1 MKSFDSDSSTIIQQH
16 RLQLQLKEVEGLSW
30 NNLPREIK
38 GADFSDTG
46 RIFPEEIKVNEA
58 VFDLEITREFSIVVS
73 VLQEA
78 NQLVLL
84 CDCGKDGSKACD
96 YQIQIL
102 NAVCKQK
109 ELQIFFNKAVRDDKL
124 RTAALDFGL
133 ETEPNLD
140 QFFNLELKNRRLF
153 IEPIKPEIIPVTRE
167 SVYRL
172 SQQISPEEDSVKSES
187 VPEARFIVF
196 RQHKF
201 YHHLL
206 VELYHGQITEK
217 GKLKNPLVII
227 DAQKYLWKSQDPAK
241 LQFFMALSRFQN
253 RTEGV
258 LAEEDIS
265 ALKAIVENPLQYPL
279 YLHKPDKSENV
290 ISSALLPVEVAL
302 LAEEPVITVSKPG
315 AAYEI
320 SVTVKIEGK
329 TYSLKEIAVRYKY
342 FLQVEEVLYLMLN
355 LQLIRTIQELFE
367 HKGNLL
373 VYPSKFNAFKEGLLN
388 KIEDKIKIDYQYIP
402 QATPKQIAWGS
413 YDSDRERI
421 IYLSDFGSHVMII
434 PVIRYSDMEIA
445 VRSKRQVYGT
455 DQKGKVFQVKR
466 DPVEEDKLVSL
477 LIKQH
482 PDFEEQLDDPLEY
495 FYLHKRYFLDEEW
508 FLNTFEEWGNHQIRV
523 LGFNEI
529 RDNRFNP
536 NKIKVDIK
544 VLSGINWFN
553 AEVDVKFGKQKASLK
568 KIHLAVKNKRKYVV
582 LDDGTQG
589 IIPTEWIEKF
599 KQYFIAADISDD
611 DHLTLQKVNF
621 SQVEELFEEE
631 MLDNSVKRELALYRE
646 KADDFTTIEKVKVP
660 AGLKG
665 KLRGYQK
672 EGLNWLNFLDEF
684 NFGGCLADDMG
695 LGKTVQII
703 AFVLLQKQKIGQ
715 NTNLL
720 VVPTTL
726 IFNWK
731 AEIEKFAPEL
741 KVLILRGPER
751 SRETAHY
758 KNYDIILTTY
768 TTLLTD
774 VNFLKSYIFNYIFLD
789 ESQQIKNPESQRY
802 KAVKLLQSRNKIVIT
817 GTPVENNTFDL
828 YSQFS
833 FACPGLLGSKRYF
846 KNIYSAPIDQFKDS
860 KTAQDL
866 QQKIRPFLLRR
877 TKSEVAKEL
886 PEKTETI
893 LYCEMQEQQR
903 AIYDAYEKEFR
914 KYVSAKNEE
923 ELDKNR
929 MNVLRGLTK
938 LRQICNS
945 TKLLKD
951 GTFTENH
958 RSSKIEAL
966 LEQIEDNAP
975 HHKILVFSQFVS
987 MLDLIEAELKKKE
1000 IAYVK
1005 LTGRTRNRQAVVEQF
1020 QKQQN
1025 IRIFLISLK
1034 AGGTG
1039 LNLEQANYVYLV
1051 DPWWNPAVENQA
1063 IDRVHRI
1070 GQRKNV
1076 TAIRMI
1082 CPDTVEEKIMQLQA
1096 TKKQLAGE
1104 LIVEDASFIKSLNK
1118 QELLGFLN

>member
-1 MKSFDSDSSTIIQQH
+1 MTSPESAPSISSHRLIIQ
-16 RLQLQLKEVEGLSW
+16 LNESEALSW
-30 NNLPREIK
+30 PALPPEIK
-38 GADFSDTG
+38 GADFSDAG
-46 RIFPEEIKVNEA
+46 RIFPEEINLNEA
-58 VFDLEITREFSIVVS
+58 VFDLEITHEFSIIVS
-73 VLQEA
+73 VLQES
-78 NQLVLL
+78 NQLIIL
-84 CDCGKDGSKACD
+84 CDCGEEGSKACA
-96 YQIQIL
+96 YQAQIL
-102 NAVCKQK
+102 NALCKQK
-109 ELQIFFNKAVRDDKL
+109 ELQIFFNRAVRDEKL
-124 RTAALDFGL
+124 RTAAMDFGL
-133 ETEPNLD
+133 EAEPNLD
-140 QFFNLELKNRRLF
+140 QHFRIELKNGRLF
-153 IEPIKPEIIPVTRE
+153 IEPIKSGIIPVTKE
-167 SVYRL
+167 SIYRL
-172 SQQISPEEDSVKSES
+172 QQQINLEENTIKSNPDPES
-187 VPEARFIVF
+187 RFIVL

-201 YHHLL
+201 YHHLI
-206 VELYHGQITEK
+206 VELYHGQKTEK
-217 GKLKNPLVII
+217 GKLKNPLVLI
-227 DAQKYLWKSQDPAK
+227 DAQNHLWKSQDPAK
-241 LQFFMALSRFQN
+241 MKFFMALSRFQN
-253 RTEGV
+253 RSEDLLT
-258 LAEEDIS
+258 EEDIS
-265 ALKAIVENPLQYPL
+265 ALKAIIENPLQYPL
-279 YLHKPDKSENV
+279 YFHQPEKSENV
-290 ISSALLPVEVAL
+290 ITSAMKPVKIALLP
-302 LAEEPVITVSKPG
+302 EEPVITVSKSG
-315 AAYEI
+315 EAYEV
-320 SVTVKIEGK
+320 SATVKLDEK
-329 TYSLKEIAVRYKY
+329 SYSLKEIAVQYHY
-342 FLQVEEVLYLMLN
+342 FLKIEGVLYLIEN
-355 LQLIRTIQELFE
+355 LQLIRTIQQLFE
-367 HKGNLL
+367 QQGSLL
-373 VYPSKFNAFKEGLLN
+373 IYPSKFNAFKEGLLN

-402 QATPKQIAWGS
+402 QATPKQLSWGS
-413 YDSDRERI
+413 FDTDRESI

-434 PVIRYSDMEIA
+434 PVMRYADMEIA

-455 DQKGKVFQVKR
+455 DQKGKVFLVKR
-466 DPVEEDKLVSL
+466 DPTEEDKLISL

-482 PDFEEQLDDPLEY
+482 PDFKEQLDDPLEY

-529 RDNRFNP
+529 RNNKFNP

-568 KIHLAVKNKRKYVV
+568 KIHLAVKNKRKYVQ
-582 LDDGTQG
+582 LDDGTHG
-589 IIPTEWIEKF
+589 IIPQEWIEKF

-611 DHLTLQKVNF
+611 DHLTLQKINF
-621 SQVEELFEEE
+621 SQVEKLFEEE

-646 KADDFTTIEKVKVP
+646 KAEDFTKIQKVKVP
-660 AGLKG
+660 AGLRG

-672 EGLNWLNFLDEF
+672 EGLNWLNFLDDF

-695 LGKTVQII
+695 LGKSVQII
-703 AFVLLQKQKIGQ
+703 AFVLLQKQKRGQ

-731 AEIEKFAPEL
+731 AEIEKFATDL
-741 KVLILRGPER
+741 KVLTLRGPER
-751 SRETAHY
+751 SRETTHY
-758 KNYDIILTTY
+758 NDFDIILTSY

-774 VNFLKSYIFNYIFLD
+774 VNFLKSYVFNYIFLD

-846 KNIYSAPIDQFKDS
+846 KDIYSAPIDQFKDS
-860 KTAQDL
+860 KRAQDL

-877 TKSEVAKEL
+877 TKAEVAKEL
-886 PEKTETI
+886 PAKTETI
-893 LYCEMQEQQR
+893 LFCEMQEQQR

-914 KYVSAKNEE
+914 EYVSAKDEE

-945 TKLLKD
+945 TKLLND
-951 GTFTENH
+951 GTFTEEH
-958 RSSKIEAL
+958 PSAKIEAL
-966 LEQIEDNAP
+966 MEQIEDNAP

-987 MLDLIEAELKKKE
+987 MLDLIEAELNKKD
-1000 IAYVK
+1000 IGYVK
-1005 LTGRTRNRQAVVEQF
+1005 LTGSTKNREEVVSKF
-1020 QKQQN
+1020 QKQQH

-1063 IDRVHRI
+1063 IDRVHRL
-1070 GQRKNV
+1070 GQTKNV

-1096 TKKQLAGE
+1096 TKKELAGE
-1104 LIVEDASFIKSLNK
+1104 LIVEDASFIKSLSK
-1118 QELLGFLN
+1118 KELMGFLR

>member
-1 MKSFDSDSSTIIQQH
+1 MTSPESATSISSH
-16 RLQLQLKEVEGLSW
+16 RLIIALDEPEALSW
-30 NNLPREIK
+30 QSLAPEIK
-38 GADFSDTG
+38 GADFTEG
-46 RIFPEEIKVNEA
+46 ARIFPEEIKLNEA
-58 VFDLEITREFSIVVS
+58 VFDIEITREFSIIVS

-78 NQLVLL
+78 NQLILL
-84 CDCGKDGSKACD
+84 CDCGKEGSKACS

-102 NAVCKQK
+102 NALCKQK
-109 ELQIFFNKAVRDDKL
+109 ELQVFFNRAVRNEKL
-124 RTAALDFGL
+124 RTAAMNYGL
-133 ETEPNLD
+133 EAESDLD
-140 QFFNLELKNRRLF
+140 QHFKIALDSGRLF
-153 IEPIKPEIIPVTRE
+153 IEPVKQEFIPVTRE
-167 SVYRL
+167 SIYRL
-172 SQQISPEEDSVKSES
+172 TQQIKPEDSNITTDSIPES
-187 VPEARFIVF
+187 RFMVF

-201 YHHLL
+201 YHHLI
-206 VELYHGQITEK
+206 VELYHGQRTEK
-217 GKLKNPLVII
+217 GKLKNPLLLI

-241 LQFFMALSRFQN
+241 MKFFMALSRFQN
-253 RTEGV
+253 RTEDL
-258 LAEEDIS
+258 LAEEDIL
-265 ALKAIVENPLQYPL
+265 ALKSIIENPLQYPV
-279 YLHKPDKSENV
+279 YFHQPEKSEN
-290 ISSALLPVEVAL
+290 IITSALKPVKIAL
-302 LAEEPVITVSKPG
+302 LAEEPVVKVSKSEK
-315 AAYEI
+315 AYEVSI
-320 SVTVKIEGK
+320 AVKVGEK
-329 TYSLKEIAVRYKY
+329 SYSLSEIAVRYKY
-342 FLQVEEVLYLMLN
+342 FLQIEEALYLMTN

-367 HKGNLL
+367 QKSSLL
-373 VYPSKFNAFKEGLLN
+373 ISHSKFNAFKEGLLN
-388 KIEDKIKIDYQYIP
+388 QIEDKVHIDYQYIP
-402 QATPKQIAWGS
+402 QGTPKQIAWGS
-413 YDSDRERI
+413 YDTDRERI

-434 PVIRYSDMEIA
+434 PVMRYSDMEIA

-455 DQKGKVFQVKR
+455 DQKGKAFMVKR
-466 DPVEEDKLVSL
+466 DAVEEDKLVSL

-482 PDFEEQLDDPLEY
+482 PDFEEQLNDPLEY
-495 FYLHKRYFLDEEW
+495 FYLHKRYFLDEDW
-508 FLNTFEEWGNHQIRV
+508 FLNTFEEWGSHQIRV

-529 RDNRFNP
+529 RNNRFNP

-568 KIHLAVKNKRKYVV
+568 KIHLAVKNKRKYVL

-589 IIPTEWIEKF
+589 IIPAEWIEKF
-599 KQYFIAADISDD
+599 KRYFIAADISDD

-631 MLDNSVKRELALYRE
+631 MLDNSVKRELAMYRE
-646 KADDFTTIEKVKVP
+646 KAEDFTKIQQVKVP
-660 AGLKG
+660 AGLNG
-665 KLRGYQK
+665 KLRGYQR
-672 EGLNWLNFLDEF
+672 EGLNWLNFLDDF
-684 NFGGCLADDMG
+684 NFGGVLADDMG
-695 LGKTVQII
+695 LGKSVQII
-703 AFVLLQKQKIGQ
+703 AFMLLQKQKRGA

-726 IFNWK
+726 IFNWE
-731 AEIEKFAPEL
+731 AEIEKFAPKL
-741 KVLILRGPER
+741 KVFTLKGPER
-751 SRETAHY
+751 SRETTHY
-758 KNYDIILTTY
+758 QNYDIILTSY

-802 KAVKLLQSRNKIVIT
+802 KAVKLLQSRNKIAIT

-833 FACPGLLGSKRYF
+833 FACPGLLGTKRYF

-860 KTAQDL
+860 KRAQDL

-877 TKSEVAKEL
+877 TKGEVAKEL

-914 KYVSAKNEE
+914 EYVSAKDEE

-945 TKLLKD
+945 TKLLND
-951 GTFTENH
+951 GTFTEEH
-958 RSSKIEAL
+958 PSAKIDAL
-966 LEQIEDNAP
+966 LEQIEDNTP

-987 MLDLIEAELKKKE
+987 MLDLIEAELKKKN
-1000 IAYVK
+1000 IGYVK
-1005 LTGRTRNRQAVVEQF
+1005 LTGRTRNREEIVAEF
-1020 QKQQN
+1020 QQQQN
-1025 IRIFLISLK
+1025 IRVFLISLK

-1070 GQRKNV
+1070 GQRRNV
-1076 TAIRMI
+1076 TAVRMI

-1096 TKKQLAGE
+1096 TKKELAGE
-1104 LIVEDASFIKSLNK
+1104 LIVEDASFLKSMSK
-1118 QELLGFLN
+1118 KELLSFLS

>member
-1 MKSFDSDSSTIIQQH
+1 MTIPDSDSNAIISQH
-16 RLQLQLKEVEGLSW
+16 RLLLQLDESEALSW
-30 NNLPREIK
+30 QCLPLEIQ
-38 GADFSDTG
+38 GADFAEAG
-46 RIFPEEIKVNEA
+46 RIFPEEIKLNEA
-58 VFDLEITREFSIVVS
+58 VFDLEITREFSIIVS

-78 NQLVLL
+78 NQLLL
-84 CDCGKDGSKACD
+84 VCDCGQEENKACS
-96 YQIQIL
+96 YQLQIL
-102 NAVCKQK
+102 NALCKQK
-109 ELQIFFNKAVRDDKL
+109 ELQAFFNRSVRDEKL
-124 RTAALDFGL
+124 RTAAMDYGL
-133 ETEPNLD
+133 EAEPNLD
-140 QFFNLELKNRRLF
+140 QHFKIELKSGRLF
-153 IEPIKPEIIPVTRE
+153 VEPIKSELIPITRE
-167 SVYRL
+167 SIYRL
-172 SQQISPEEDSVKSES
+172 KQQIAEVESTVQTDSIS
-187 VPEARFIVF
+187 EARFIVL

-201 YHHLL
+201 YHHLI
-206 VELYHGQITEK
+206 VELYHGQRTEK
-217 GKLKNPLVII
+217 GKLKNPLLLI
-227 DAQKYLWKSQDPAK
+227 DAQKHLWKSTDPPK
-241 LQFFMALSRFQN
+241 MQFFMALSRFQN
-253 RTEGV
+253 RTEHKGS
-258 LAEEDIS
+258 EEDIA
-265 ALKAIVENPLQYPL
+265 ALSAIVQNPLQYPI
-279 YLHKPDKSENV
+279 YFHRHEKSENV
-290 ISSALLPVEVAL
+290 ITSALQAVKIALLP
-302 LAEEPVITVSKPG
+302 EEPEITVSKTG
-315 AAYEI
+315 DAYEI
-320 SVTVKIEGK
+320 SATVKVGEK
-329 TYSLKEIAVRYKY
+329 SYSSKEIAVRYEY
-342 FLQVEEVLYLMLN
+342 FLQIEEVLYLMSN
-355 LQLIRTIQELFE
+355 LQLIRTIQQLFD
-367 HKGNLL
+367 HKGSLL
-373 VYPSKFNAFKEGLLN
+373 VYPGKFYAFKEGLLN
-388 KIEDKIKIDYQYIP
+388 QIEDKIKINYQYIP

-413 YDSDRERI
+413 FDTDRERI

-445 VRSKRQVYGT
+445 VRSKRQIYGT
-455 DQKGKVFQVKR
+455 DQKGKVFMVKR
-466 DPVEEDKLVSL
+466 DTEEEDKLISL

-482 PDFEEQLDDPLEY
+482 PDFKEQLEGPLEY
-495 FYLHKRYFLDEEW
+495 FYLHKRYFLDEDW

-529 RDNRFNP
+529 KNNRFNP

-568 KIHLAVKNKRKYVV
+568 KIHLAVKNKRKYVL

-589 IIPTEWIEKF
+589 LIPKEWIEKF
-599 KQYFIAADISDD
+599 KQYFIAADISEDD
-611 DHLTLQKVNF
+611 QLTLQKVNF
-621 SQVEELFEEE
+621 SQVEELFEQE
-631 MLDNSVKRELALYRE
+631 MLDDSVKRELALYRE
-646 KADDFTTIEKVKVP
+646 KAEDFTAIEKVKVP
-660 AGLKG
+660 KALKG
-665 KLRGYQK
+665 TLRDYQK
-672 EGLNWLNFLDEF
+672 EGLNWLNFLDDF

-695 LGKTVQII
+695 LGKSVQII
-703 AFVLLQKQKIGQ
+703 AFVLLQKEKRGE

-731 AEIEKFAPEL
+731 AELEKFAPHL
-741 KVLILRGPER
+741 KVLVLQGPER
-751 SRETAHY
+751 SRSTADY
-758 KNYDIILTTY
+758 EKFDIILSSY
-768 TTLLTD
+768 ATLLTD
-774 VNFLKSYIFNYIFLD
+774 VNFLKTYVFNYIFLD

-802 KAVKLLQSRNKIVIT
+802 KAVKLLQSRNKIAIT

-860 KTAQDL
+860 KRAQDL

-877 TKSEVAKEL
+877 TKAEVAKEL
-886 PEKTETI
+886 PEKTETV
-893 LYCEMQEQQR
+893 LYCEMLEQQR

-914 KYVSAKNEE
+914 EYISAKNEE

-945 TKLLKD
+945 TKLLND
-951 GTFTENH
+951 GTFTEDH

-966 LEQIEDNAP
+966 IEQIEDNAP
-975 HHKILVFSQFVS
+975 HHKMLVFSQFVS
-987 MLDLIEAELKKKE
+987 MLSLIEVELQKRG

-1005 LTGRTRNRQAVVEQF
+1005 LTGRTKNREAVVEQF

-1025 IRIFLISLK
+1025 IRVFLISLK

-1070 GQRKNV
+1070 GQIKNV

-1104 LIVEDASFIKSLNK
+1104 LIVEDASFLKSLNK
-1118 QELLGFLN
+1118 KELLGFLS

>member
-1 MKSFDSDSSTIIQQH
+1 MTSPDSNSIISQH
-16 RLQLQLKEVEGLSW
+16 RLLLQLDESEALSW
-30 NNLPREIK
+30 QCLPLEIR
-38 GADFSDTG
+38 GADFEEAR
-46 RIFPEEIKVNEA
+46 RIFPEEIKLNEA

-73 VLQEA
+73 IHQEA
-78 NQLVLL
+78 NLLILL
-84 CDCGKDGSKACD
+84 CDCGEEGSKACS

-102 NAVCKQK
+102 NAICKQK
-109 ELQIFFNKAVRDDKL
+109 ELQAFFNKSVRDEKL
-124 RTAALDFGL
+124 RTAAMDFGL
-133 ETEPNLD
+133 EAEPNLD
-140 QFFNLELKNRRLF
+140 QHFRIELKSGRLF
-153 IEPIKPEIIPVTRE
+153 IEPIKSELISITRE
-167 SVYRL
+167 SIYRL
-172 SQQISPEEDSVKSES
+172 KQQIGAEESIVQTDS
-187 VPEARFIVF
+187 VPEARFIVL

-201 YHHLL
+201 YHHLI
-206 VELYHGQITEK
+206 VELYHGQRTEK
-217 GKLKNPLVII
+217 GKLKNPLLLI
-227 DAQKYLWKSQDPAK
+227 DAQKHLWKSTDPAK
-241 LQFFMALSRFQN
+241 MQFFMALSRFQN
-253 RTEGV
+253 RTEHKET
-258 LAEEDIS
+258 EEDIA
-265 ALKAIVENPLQYPL
+265 ALKAIVQNPLQYPI
-279 YLHKPDKSENV
+279 YFHQQEKSENV
-290 ISSALLPVEVAL
+290 ITSALKAVKITLLP
-302 LAEEPVITVSKPG
+302 EEPVITVSKTG
-315 AAYEI
+315 DAYEI
-320 SVTVKIEGK
+320 SATVKVGEK
-329 TYSLKEIAVRYKY
+329 SYSLKEIAVRYEY
-342 FLQVEEVLYLMLN
+342 FLQIEEVLYLMLN
-355 LQLIRTIQELFE
+355 LQLIRTIQQLFE
-367 HKGNLL
+367 YKGSLL
-373 VYPSKFNAFKEGLLN
+373 VYPSKFNAFREGLLN
-388 KIEDKIKIDYQYIP
+388 QIEDKIKIDYQYIP
-402 QATPKQIAWGS
+402 QATRKQIAWGS
-413 YDSDRERI
+413 FDTDRERI

-445 VRSKRQVYGT
+445 VRSKRQIYGT
-455 DQKGKVFQVKR
+455 DQKGKVFMVKR
-466 DPVEEDKLVSL
+466 DPEEEDKLISL

-482 PDFEEQLDDPLEY
+482 PDFKEQLEGPLEY
-495 FYLHKRYFLDEEW
+495 FYLHKRYFLDEDW

-529 RDNRFNP
+529 KNNRFNP

-568 KIHLAVKNKRKYVV
+568 KIHLAVKNKRNYVL

-589 IIPTEWIEKF
+589 LIPKEWIEKF
-599 KQYFIAADISDD
+599 KQYFIAADISEDD
-611 DHLTLQKVNF
+611 QLTLQKVNF
-621 SQVEELFEEE
+621 SQVEELFEQE
-631 MLDNSVKRELALYRE
+631 MLDDSVKRELALYRE
-646 KADDFTTIEKVKVP
+646 KAEDFTAIKKVKVP
-660 AGLKG
+660 KTLKG
-665 KLRGYQK
+665 NLRDYQK
-672 EGLNWLNFLDEF
+672 EGLNWLNFLDDF

-695 LGKTVQII
+695 LGKSVQII
-703 AFVLLQKQKIGQ
+703 AFVLLQKEKRGE

-731 AEIEKFAPEL
+731 AEIEKFAPSL
-741 KVLILRGPER
+741 KVLSLQGPER
-751 SRETAHY
+751 SRSTAHY
-758 KNYDIILTTY
+758 EKFDIILSSY
-768 TTLLTD
+768 ATLLTD
-774 VNFLKSYIFNYIFLD
+774 VNFLKSYVFNYIFLD

-802 KAVKLLQSRNKIVIT
+802 KAVKLLQSRNKIAIT

-860 KTAQDL
+860 KRAQDL

-914 KYVSAKNEE
+914 EYVSAKNEE

-945 TKLLKD
+945 TKLLND
-951 GTFTENH
+951 GTFTEDH

-966 LEQIEDNAP
+966 MEQIEDNAP
-975 HHKILVFSQFVS
+975 HHKMLVFSQFVS
-987 MLDLIEAELKKKE
+987 MLSLIEVELQKKG

-1005 LTGRTRNRQAVVEQF
+1005 LTGSTKNREAVVEQF

-1025 IRIFLISLK
+1025 IRVFLISLK

-1070 GQRKNV
+1070 GQIKNV

-1096 TKKQLAGE
+1096 TKRELAGE
-1104 LIVEDASFIKSLNK
+1104 LIVEDASFLK
-1118 QELLGFLN
+1118 LLSKKDLLRFLS

>member
-1 MKSFDSDSSTIIQQH
+1 MTLTDPASNSTTPQH
-16 RLQLQLKEVEGLSW
+16 RLIIQLDEPESLSW
-30 NNLPREIK
+30 KKLPPEIK
-38 GADFSDTG
+38 GADFVESG
-46 RIFPEEIKVNEA
+46 RIFPAEIKLNEA
-58 VFDLEITREFSIVVS
+58 VFDLEITRELCIIVS
-73 VLQEA
+73 VLLEA
-78 NQLVLL
+78 NQLMLL
-84 CDCGKDGSKACD
+84 CDCGAEGSKACS
-96 YQIQIL
+96 YQIQVL
-102 NAVCKQK
+102 NALCKQK
-109 ELQIFFNKAVRDDKL
+109 ELQVFFNKTVRDNKL

-133 ETEPNLD
+133 EAEVNLD
-140 QFFNLELKNRRLF
+140 QHFKIELKTGRLF
-153 IEPIKPEIIPVTRE
+153 IEPIKPEIISVTKE
-167 SVYRL
+167 SIYRL
-172 SQQISPEEDSVKSES
+172 QQQIQPQESIVESNQDPES
-187 VPEARFIVF
+187 RFIVL

-201 YHHLL
+201 YHHLII
-206 VELYHGQITEK
+206 ELYHGQKTEK
-217 GKLKNPLVII
+217 GKLKNPLVLL
-227 DAQKYLWKSQDPAK
+227 DAQKYLWKSSDPVK
-241 LQFFMALSRFQN
+241 MKFFMALSRFQN
-253 RTEGV
+253 RSEGL
-258 LAEEDIS
+258 LAEEDLA
-265 ALKAIVENPLQYPL
+265 ALKAIVENPLQYPF
-279 YLHKPDKSENV
+279 YFHQPEKSENV
-290 ISSALLPVEVAL
+290 IASALQPVKIAMLP
-302 LAEEPVITVSKPG
+302 EEPVITVSKSE

-320 SVTVKIEGK
+320 SASVKVGES
-329 TYSLKEIAVRYKY
+329 TYSLNEIAVQYNY
-342 FLQVEEVLYLMLN
+342 FLKIEEVLCLIEN
-355 LQLIRTIQELFE
+355 LQLIRTLQQLFE
-367 HKGNLL
+367 QKGSLL

-388 KIEDKIKIDYQYIP
+388 QLEDKIKIDYQYIP
-402 QATPKQIAWGS
+402 QATPQQLAWGS
-413 YDSDRERI
+413 FDTDRERI

-434 PVIRYSDMEIA
+434 PVMRYSDMEIS

-455 DQKGKVFQVKR
+455 DQKGKIFLVKR
-466 DPVEEDKLVSL
+466 DAAEEDKLISL

-482 PDFEEQLDDPLEY
+482 PDFEGQLDYPLEY

-529 RDNRFNP
+529 RNNKFNP

-568 KIHLAVKNKRKYVV
+568 KIHLAVKNKRNYVL

-589 IIPTEWIEKF
+589 IIPKEWIEKF

-621 SQVEELFEEE
+621 SQIEELFEEE

-646 KADDFTTIEKVKVP
+646 KAEDFTKIQKVKVP
-660 AGLKG
+660 AGLNG

-672 EGLNWLNFLDEF
+672 EGLNWLNFLDDF

-695 LGKTVQII
+695 LGKSVQII
-703 AFVLLQKQKIGQ
+703 AFVLLQKQKRGQ

-731 AEIEKFAPEL
+731 AEIEKFAPDL

-751 SRETAHY
+751 SRETTHY
-758 KNYDIILTTY
+758 ANFDIILTSY

-802 KAVKLLQSRNKIVIT
+802 KAVKLLQSRNKIAIT

-846 KNIYSAPIDQFKDS
+846 KEIYSAPIDQFKDS
-860 KTAQDL
+860 KRAQDL

-877 TKSEVAKEL
+877 TKREVAKEL

-914 KYVSAKNEE
+914 EYISAKNEE

-945 TKLLKD
+945 TKLLSD
-951 GTFTENH
+951 GTFAEEH
-958 RSSKIEAL
+958 PSAKIEAL
-966 LEQIEDNAP
+966 MEQIEDNAP
-975 HHKILVFSQFVS
+975 HHKMLVFSQFVS
-987 MLDLIEAELKKKE
+987 MLSLIQVELQEKG
-1000 IAYVK
+1000 IGYVK
-1005 LTGRTRNRQAVVEQF
+1005 LTGSTKNREVVVEQF
-1020 QKQQN
+1020 QKQHN
-1025 IRIFLISLK
+1025 IRVFLISLK

-1070 GQRKNV
+1070 GQVKNV
-1076 TAIRMI
+1076 TVIRMI
-1082 CPDTVEEKIMQLQA
+1082 CPDTVEEKIMRLQA
-1096 TKKQLAGE
+1096 GKKQLAGE
-1104 LIVEDASFIKSLNK
+1104 LIVEDASFLKSLNK
-1118 QELLGFLN
+1118 QELLGFLS